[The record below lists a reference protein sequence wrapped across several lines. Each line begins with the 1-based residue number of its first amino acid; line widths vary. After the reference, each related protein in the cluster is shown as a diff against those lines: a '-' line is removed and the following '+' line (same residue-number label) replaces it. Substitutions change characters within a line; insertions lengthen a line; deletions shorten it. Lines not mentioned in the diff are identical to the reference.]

1 MSTYLCHILTQQE
14 RPTRAAL
21 EVLTHLRALA
31 RRDGAQ
37 LAACVLHPEADR
49 FVEVLKPYGVDQVY
63 LVKHPVLDRHLNA
76 PVLAALEAV
85 FHAAQPV
92 LMAMPSSESVK
103 DVLGALAARVGAA
116 ALPDVAAFDTGASV
130 TATRPVMAARV
141 LAETEAATPP
151 VLISVR
157 AGAYDARPAENPTE
171 PEVVEVPFD
180 FDTATLR
187 ATLREVI
194 TGATGQVDL
203 SEADIIVAAGRGVRD
218 EAGKQLVE
226 ELARVLNAA
235 IGASRAAIEAGLF
248 PASLQIGQTGKVVSP
263 TLYIAVGISGAIQH
277 VAGMAGS
284 KVIVAINKD
293 PDAPIFN
300 IATYGIVGDLYQILP
315 LLIEEIRRIKAE
327 S

>member
-1 MSTYLCHILTQQE
+1 MSTYLCYIATQQE

-21 EVLTHLRALA
+21 EVLTYVRTLA
-31 RRDGAQ
+31 RRDGAR
-37 LAACVLHPEADR
+37 LAACVLHPEAKR
-49 FVEVLKPYGVDQVY
+49 FVETLKPYGVDQVY
-63 LVKHPVLDRHLNA
+63 LVQHPVLARHLNA

-85 FHAAQPV
+85 FRAAQPA
-92 LMAMPSSESVK
+92 LMALPSTESVK

-116 ALPDVAAFDTGASV
+116 ALPDVATFDTGASV

-141 LAETEAATPP
+141 LADTEAVTQS
-151 VLISVR
+151 VFVSVR
-157 AGAYDARPAENPTE
+157 AGSYNAQPAERPSE
-171 PEVVEVPFD
+171 PEVVEVPFV

-194 TGATGQVDL
+194 AGTTGQVDL

-226 ELARVLNAA
+226 ALARELGAA

-248 PASLQIGQTGKVVSP
+248 SATLQIGQTGKVVSP

>member
-1 MSTYLCHILTQQE
+1 MSAYLCYIPVQQE

-21 EVLTHLRALA
+21 EVLTHLRTLA

-49 FVEVLKPYGVDQVY
+49 FVEALKLYGVDQVY
-63 LVKHPVLDRHLNA
+63 LVKHPALDRHLNA

-85 FHAAQPV
+85 FRAAQPA
-92 LMAMPSSESVK
+92 LMALPSTEAVK
-103 DVLGALAARVGAA
+103 DVLGALATRVGAA
-116 ALPDVAAFDTGASV
+116 ALPDVSAFDTGASI

-141 LAETEAATPP
+141 LADTEATTQP
-151 VLISVR
+151 VLVSVR
-157 AGAYDARPAENPTE
+157 AGSYDARPAESPSE
-171 PEVVEVPFD
+171 PDVVEVPFD

-194 TGATGQVDL
+194 TGTTGQVDL

-226 ELARVLNAA
+226 ELARELGAA

-315 LLIEEIRRIKAE
+315 LLLEEIRRIKAE

>member
-1 MSTYLCHILTQQE
+1 MSMYLCYIPIQQD
-14 RPTRAAL
+14 RPARTAL
-21 EVLTHLRALA
+21 EALSRTRELA

-37 LAACVLHPEADR
+37 LAACVLHAEPNR
-49 FVEVLKPYGVDQVY
+49 FVDALKPYGVDQVY
-63 LVKHPVLDRHLNA
+63 LVRHPVLTQHLNA

-85 FHAAQPV
+85 FRTAAPT
-92 LMAMPSSESVK
+92 LMTFPSNESTK
-103 DVLGALAARVGAA
+103 DVLGALAARVDAA
-116 ALPDVAAFDTGASV
+116 VLPDVSDFDLQDTV
-130 TATRPVMAARV
+130 TAVRPVMAARV
-141 LAETEAATPP
+141 LARTEALTRP
-151 VLISVR
+151 VLVSIR
-157 AGAYDARPAENPTE
+157 AGAYEARPAEQPAAPT
-171 PEVVEVPFD
+171 VTEVPFP
-180 FDTATLR
+180 FDTDTLR

-218 EAGKQLVE
+218 EAGRQLVE
-226 ELARVLNAA
+226 ALARELGAA

-248 PASLQIGQTGKVVSP
+248 PANLQIGQTGKVVSP

-293 PDAPIFN
+293 PDVPIFN

-315 LLIEEIRRIKAE
+315 LLIEEIRRMKAA

>member
-1 MSTYLCHILTQQE
+1 MSIYLCYIPIQQD
-14 RPTRAAL
+14 RPARVAL
-21 EVLTHLRALA
+21 EALTRTRELA
-31 RRDGAQ
+31 RRDGVR
-37 LAACVLHPEADR
+37 LAACVLHPEAER
-49 FVEVLKPYGVDQVY
+49 FVEALQPYGIDQLY
-63 LVKHPVLDRHLNA
+63 LVQHPVLSQHLNA

-85 FHAAQPV
+85 FHAARPT
-92 LMAMPSSESVK
+92 LMTFPSTESVK

-116 ALPDVAAFDTGASV
+116 TLPDVAAFETGASV

-141 LAETEAATPP
+141 LADTEAAEHP
-151 VLISVR
+151 VLVSIR
-157 AGAYDARPAENPTE
+157 AGSYDARPDETPTE
-171 PEVVEVPFD
+171 PEIVRVPFT

-187 ATLREVI
+187 ATLREII
-194 TGATGQVDL
+194 TGTTGQMDL
-203 SEADIIVAAGRGVRD
+203 SEADVIVAAGRGVRD
-218 EAGKQLVE
+218 EAGKKLVE
-226 ELARVLNAA
+226 ALARELGAA
-235 IGASRAAIEAGLF
+235 IGASRAVIEAGLF
-248 PASLQIGQTGKVVSP
+248 PASLQVGQTGKVVSP

>member
-1 MSTYLCHILTQQE
+1 MSTYLCYISIQQD
-14 RPTRAAL
+14 RPTRSSL
-21 EVLTHLRALA
+21 EVLTRMRELA
-31 RRDGAQ
+31 RRDGVP
-37 LAACVLHPEADR
+37 LAACVLHPDAERFIEA
-49 FVEVLKPYGVDQVY
+49 LKPYGVDRIY
-63 LVKHPVLDRHLNA
+63 LVQHAALAQHLNA

-85 FHAAQPV
+85 FQAAQPAV
-92 LMAMPSSESVK
+92 MAFPSTEAIK
-103 DVLGALAARVGAA
+103 DVLGALAARVSAA
-116 ALPDVAAFDTGASV
+116 ALPDVASFEV
-130 TATRPVMAARV
+130 TPTVTVTRPVMAARV
-141 LAETEAATPP
+141 LADTEAAAQP

-157 AGAYDARPAENPTE
+157 AGAYHAQPAETATD
-171 PEVVEVPFD
+171 PEVVAVPFD
-180 FDTATLR
+180 FDASVLR
-187 ATLREVI
+187 ATLREVL
-194 TGATGQVDL
+194 TGATDQVDL

-226 ELARVLNAA
+226 TLARELGAA
-235 IGASRAAIEAGLF
+235 VGASRAAIEAGLF

-315 LLIEEIRRIKAE
+315 LLIEEVRRIKAG

>member
-1 MSTYLCHILTQQE
+1 MNTYLCHILIQQD
-14 RPTRAAL
+14 RPTRSSL
-21 EVLTHLRALA
+21 EVLTRTRELA
-31 RRDGAQ
+31 RRDGTR
-37 LAACVLHPEADR
+37 LAACVLHPEAER
-49 FVEVLKPYGVDQVY
+49 FVEALKPYGIDQIY
-63 LVKHPVLDRHLNA
+63 LVQHPVLSQHLNA

-85 FHAAQPV
+85 FQAAQPT
-92 LMAMPSSESVK
+92 LMAFPSTEATK

-116 ALPDVAAFDTGASV
+116 VLPDVAAFDTGASV

-141 LAETEAATPP
+141 LADAEASEYP
-151 VLISVR
+151 VLVSIR
-157 AGAYDARPAENPTE
+157 AGTYNAQPDETPTE
-171 PEVVEVPFD
+171 PEIVQVPFT
-180 FDTATLR
+180 FDPDTLR
-187 ATLREVI
+187 ATLREVL
-194 TGATGQVDL
+194 TGTTGQVDL
-203 SEADIIVAAGRGVRD
+203 SEADVIVAAGRGVRD

-226 ELARVLNAA
+226 TLARELGAA
-235 IGASRAAIEAGLF
+235 VGASRAAIEAGLF

-315 LLIEEIRRIKAE
+315 LLIEEIRRIKAG